1 MYQLIDITNKHKEFS
16 HEVKLEIND
25 DYYGI
30 DLPSITFC
38 LKRDHF
44 WRKHNFERRM
54 SYQNNSLSDN
64 FSVKLCK
71 SK

>member
-25 DYYGI
+25 DYYDI

-38 LKRDHF
+38 LKKDHF
-44 WRKHNFERRM
+44 WRKHNLERRM

-64 FSVKLCK
+64 FSV
-71 SK
+71 